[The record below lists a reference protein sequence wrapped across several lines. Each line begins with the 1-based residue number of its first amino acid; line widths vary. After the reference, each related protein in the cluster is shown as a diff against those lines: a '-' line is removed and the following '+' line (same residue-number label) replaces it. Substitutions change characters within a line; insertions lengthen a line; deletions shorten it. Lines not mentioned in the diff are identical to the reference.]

1 MGKKVKLREQKVG
14 LAHLKGEQQN
24 LDIRNEHSD
33 QRRDSLAARLRAGDR
48 TAAAELV
55 DLYYERIYLFMRRF
69 GHSRQVSEDLTQE
82 SFLNAWG
89 HIGQLRDGKALHSWL
104 YRIAGNVSNLYWR
117 RHKGRKAASIEGIE
131 IADSSSKTEGDK
143 AGHNEQLEQLKN
155 AVTRL
160 PIKLRQAVVLHY
172 MQQLTITEAAEAAG
186 IRKGTF
192 KSRLNRALRALRK
205 HVM

>member
-1 MGKKVKLREQKVG
+1 MSSKILTEK
-14 LAHLKGEQQN
+14 
-24 LDIRNEHSD
+24 NEYSG
-33 QRRDSLAARLRAGDR
+33 QRRESLAGRLRAGDR
-48 TAAAELV
+48 AAAAELV
-55 DLYYERIYLFMRRF
+55 DLYYERIYLYMRRL
-69 GHSRQVSEDLTQE
+69 GHNRQVSEDLTQE

-89 HIGQLRDGKALHSWL
+89 HIGQLRDGKALNSWL
-104 YRIAGNVSNLYWR
+104 YRIAGNVSKLYWR
-117 RHKGRKAASIEGIE
+117 RHKDKESASIEDIDFTDG
-131 IADSSSKTEGDK
+131 SKTECDK

-205 HVM
+205 HVIYPK